1 MGFFSGITDAVKSV
15 SSSISPGLGSFLGG
29 ATSAIGSIVGQS
41 SANDANAAMAKNQ
54 MAFQERMSSTA
65 HQREVADLK
74 AAGLNPILSAGGT
87 GASSP
92 AGAQAVM
99 GNVFGQAADSF
110 GKVLSSAVQAERLK
124 TDLDAVKSTT
134 DKNVADAALSNEL
147 IKTQD
152 WERELK
158 SASAAAAFASARTD
172 LERQALLRTQVGQT
186 VAETSR
192 ILEEARR
199 TRVDTDIRSESLK
212 GARTEGEIDETP
224 YGRVLRYLDR
234 ALGVVGASARMSNS
248 ARQVE
253 HTHRRVD

>member
-1 MGFFSGITDAVKSV
+1 MGFFSGISDAVKSI
-15 SSSISPGLGSFLGG
+15 SGAISPGFGSFLGG
-29 ATSAIGSIVGQS
+29 ATSAVGSIIGQS
-41 SANDANAAMAKNQ
+41 SANSANAAMAKNQ
-54 MAFQERMSSTA
+54 MAFQERLSSTA

-74 AAGLNPILSAGGT
+74 AAGLNPILSSGGT

-92 AGAQAVM
+92 GGAQAVM

-134 DKNVADAALSNEL
+134 DKNIADAALSNEL

-152 WERELK
+152 WERDLK
-158 SASAAAAFASARTD
+158 SASAAAAIASAKTD
-172 LERQALLRTQVGQT
+172 FERQALLRSQVSQT
-186 VAETSR
+186 TAETAR

-199 TRVDTDIRSESLK
+199 VRVDTSIRQEAYK

-234 ALGVVGASARMSNS
+234 ALGTVGAVARTASSAKSR
-248 ARQVE
+248 
-253 HTHRRVD
+253 